1 MLEARS
7 QAGATLLRFKGV
19 TVRLSSSSSSS
30 SRSEGHAGGFDSP
43 SPAPSSPRC
52 SGGRGSGPAERSF
65 SSRPRLRG
73 AQTTIDLFL
82 ALTGFLSQLLL
93 RQRGS
98 LPVLA
103 GSPERAGRVAAV
115 MADVVFVAG
124 GHSCIMVTP
133 ARPPARHPAGV
144 PAVASSRSLFTKA
157 FLFSSS
163 SWLGMR
169 PALPP
174 SM

>member
-1 MLEARS
+1 MS
-7 QAGATLLRFKGV
+7 RFKGA

-43 SPAPSSPRC
+43 SPAPAPAPSSPRC
-52 SGGRGSGPAERSF
+52 SGGRGSGPAERSL

-98 LPVLA
+98 LPALA

-133 ARPPARHPAGV
+133 ACPPTHLPATRPEYLRWRAPDP
-144 PAVASSRSLFTKA
+144 SSRRP
-157 FLFSSS
+157 SSS
-163 SWLGMR
+163 PRVAGWG
-169 PALPP
+169 
-174 SM
+174 

>member
-1 MLEARS
+1 MRPCRASRAPQSACHPPPPPPPPEVKGTPVALTHPPPPPPPPPPAAPRAE
-7 QAGATLLRFKGV
+7 GADLQN
-19 TVRLSSSSSSS
+19 
-30 SRSEGHAGGFDSP
+30 A
-43 SPAPSSPRC
+43 A
-52 SGGRGSGPAERSF
+52 
-65 SSRPRLRG
+65 RPRLRG
-73 AQTTIDLFL
+73 AQTTIDLFFFFFL

-133 ARPPARHPAGV
+133 ARPPAHPPASHPAGV